1 VAGVISAA
9 MTEIDSADERNV
21 TIKAGGMANEDHLL
35 MVRSAS
41 AHSLIEQNFTAR
53 LGHINGEASIL
64 LRIEPEA
71 VTVRTPEQPSDVD
84 TSST

>member
-1 VAGVISAA
+1 VAGVITAT

-21 TIKAGGMANEDHLL
+21 TIETRGMSYEDHLL

-53 LGHINGEASIL
+53 LSHLKGEASIL
-64 LRIEPEA
+64 LRVEPEA
-71 VTVRTPEQPSDVD
+71 VTVRTPK
-84 TSST
+84 